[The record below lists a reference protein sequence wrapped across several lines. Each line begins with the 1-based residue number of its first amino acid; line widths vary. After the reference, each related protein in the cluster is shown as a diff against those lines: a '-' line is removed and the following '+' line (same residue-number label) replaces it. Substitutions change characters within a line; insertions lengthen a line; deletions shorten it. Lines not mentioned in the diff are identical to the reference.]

1 MVALRSNKSRWS
13 VGGWQY
19 GRGMTAWF
27 GSLLDWHRDDRGRWV
42 AWYSGRCHRLVRSG
56 RRWRFVTHPDA
67 ATVDERCAPCGP
79 VLASTLAASRVLAEL
94 WILTPEG
101 DHWPAPGSPSVLH
114 TLSGA
119 AFQSVPG
126 VSLTA
131 CADPARGRIDIREG
145 GRVLGTI
152 TPYLQGTTLAWRPA
166 VAGRKLSPAS
176 TWHTAVRAVT
186 TAAHISA

>member
-1 MVALRSNKSRWS
+1 
-13 VGGWQY
+13 
-19 GRGMTAWF
+19 
-27 GSLLDWHRDDRGRWV
+27 
-42 AWYSGRCHRLVRSG
+42 
-56 RRWRFVTHPDA
+56 PDA

-79 VLASTLAASRVLAEL
+79 VLASTLAASQEVAEL

-119 AFQSVPG
+119 AFQSDG
-126 VSLTA
+126 VSLPA
-131 CADPARGRIDIREG
+131 CADPARSPTDIREG
-145 GRVLGTI
+145 GRVLGAI
-152 TPYLQGTTLAWRPA
+152 TPYLQGTTLAWRPV
-166 VAGRKLSPAS
+166 VAGRRLSLAS

>member
-1 MVALRSNKSRWS
+1 LVALRSSESRWS

-19 GRGMTAWF
+19 GHGMTAWF
-27 GSLLDWHRDDRGRWV
+27 GSLLDWHRDDGGRWV
-42 AWYSGRCHRLVRSG
+42 AWHSGRCYRLARSG

-79 VLASTLAASRVLAEL
+79 ALASTLAASRELAEL
-94 WILTPEG
+94 WILTPES

-119 AFQSVPG
+119 AFQSDG

-145 GRVLGTI
+145 GRVIGAI
-152 TPYLQGTTLAWRPA
+152 TPYLQGRSTTLAWRP
-166 VAGRKLSPAS
+166 VAGRELSLAS

-186 TAAHISA
+186 AAAHIST